1 VLAAGLGL
9 ACAAAAGAQDGP
21 VRILVGFAPGGTA
34 DAIARLVSERLK
46 ASLGAP
52 VVVENRPGATGF
64 IAAEALKHAAPDGR
78 TLMLAPDAV
87 SVFAPLTHARLRYD
101 PVKDFAPVSFAA
113 TYPFALAVGS
123 GVPAKTLPE
132 YVAWVRGNPAKGTY
146 GVPGV
151 GGQPQFL
158 GLMLARASSIEL
170 GYVPYKG
177 GALLLTDL
185 LGGQL
190 PAAITL
196 LADFHRHAQ
205 SGKVTVLAISGT
217 QRAAIAPGV
226 PTFAEL
232 GLAAMTGTGWQGFY
246 APAKTPRPVVDRLS
260 TAIAAALKAPEVG
273 ERLLP
278 LGLTLVGSTPDEFAR
293 HEAQETARW
302 APLVKASGY
311 RAEE

>member
-1 VLAAGLGL
+1 
-9 ACAAAAGAQDGP
+9 
-21 VRILVGFAPGGTA
+21 
-34 DAIARLVSERLK
+34 
-46 ASLGAP
+46 
-52 VVVENRPGATGF
+52 
-64 IAAEALKHAAPDGR
+64 
-78 TLMLAPDAV
+78 
-87 SVFAPLTHARLRYD
+87 
-101 PVKDFAPVSFAA
+101 
-113 TYPFALAVGS
+113 
-123 GVPAKTLPE
+123 
-132 YVAWVRGNPAKGTY
+132 
-146 GVPGV
+146 
-151 GGQPQFL
+151 
-158 GLMLARASSIEL
+158 MLARASSIEL

-226 PTFAEL
+226 PTFTEL

-260 TAIAAALKAPEVG
+260 TAIAAALKAPGVG

-302 APLVKASGY
+302 APVVKASGY